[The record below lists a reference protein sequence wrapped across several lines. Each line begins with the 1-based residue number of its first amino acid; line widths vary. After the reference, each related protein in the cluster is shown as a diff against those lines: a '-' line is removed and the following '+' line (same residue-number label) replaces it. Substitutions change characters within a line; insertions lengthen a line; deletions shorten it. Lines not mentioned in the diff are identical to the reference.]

1 MSPFAENAL
10 SLLARGFSPIP
21 IMPGEKKPG
30 VRLAGGWQAMP
41 GWQEWCRDQP
51 SADKI
56 ASWLRMIGDDP
67 AGVGVAC
74 GRGLICIDID
84 LEEAVAPL
92 LEILPP
98 SNVQKKGRK
107 GVSLFYRGNTEKIR
121 SKNFR
126 TPDRVG
132 LVDLL
137 AEGKQTVLPPSLH
150 PDTGEPYYWW
160 TDDTLLDLRLE
171 DLTELDDDTADQIA
185 VVLKEFGYDP
195 NFERRS
201 GRSAGH
207 GETPAVVNAPTG
219 GSDVAALFREVNDLA
234 LANLRAWVPKL
245 GLQRCYRAGGGF
257 KAIAEWR
264 ASGTG
269 RALSLR
275 KPNLSFTSQG
285 IRDFGDGRG
294 YSPIDI
300 VMEQRGVSASK
311 ALEWLADCIGMQL
324 HDPDAAVLSDRLVA
338 NSKKRKAQ

>member
-1 MSPFAENAL
+1 MIASPFAQTAPGL
-10 SLLARGFSPIP
+10 IQSGYSPLP
-21 IMPGEKKPG
+21 LMPGEKKPG
-30 VRLAGGWQAMP
+30 TYDSRDGWHLMKNWQKYCGYVPFPNVVAMWATWP
-41 GWQEWCRDQP
+41 N
-51 SADKI
+51 
-56 ASWLRMIGDDP
+56 
-67 AGVGVAC
+67 AGVGVAL

-92 LEILPP
+92 LAILPP
-98 SNVQKKGRK
+98 SPVQKMGRK
-107 GVSLFYRGNTEKIR
+107 GVSLFYRGDTKKIR

-126 TPDRVG
+126 TPERVG

-137 AEGKQTVLPPSLH
+137 AEGKQTVLPPSIH

-160 TDDTLLDLRLE
+160 TDDTLADVCLE
-171 DLTELDDDTADQIA
+171 DLPELPDDVGERIA
-185 VVLKEFGYDP
+185 EVLKEFGYDP
-195 NFERRS
+195 NFEWRYE
-201 GRSAGH
+201 RSAGH

-285 IRDFGDGRG
+285 IRDFG
-294 YSPIDI
+294 
-300 VMEQRGVSASK
+300 
-311 ALEWLADCIGMQL
+311 
-324 HDPDAAVLSDRLVA
+324 
-338 NSKKRKAQ
+338 